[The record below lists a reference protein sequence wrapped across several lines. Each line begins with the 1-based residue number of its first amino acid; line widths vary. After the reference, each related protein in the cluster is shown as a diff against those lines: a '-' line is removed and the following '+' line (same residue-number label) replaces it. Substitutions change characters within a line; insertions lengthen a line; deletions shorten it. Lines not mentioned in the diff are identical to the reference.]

1 MYVKHYGTSYK
12 KLFYVTWEENKNL
25 KLKNI
30 KLRLKT
36 IKKKSTRLGTLM
48 VPRAGIEPAT
58 RGFSVLCST
67 DWAIWAFIWWACR
80 DLNPRPTGYEPGA
93 LTNWAKGPHQFGGEG
108 GIRTHAGYE
117 PKRFSRPP
125 RYDRFGTSPLGYVT
139 YTL

>member
-48 VPRAGIEPAT
+48 VPRAGIH
-58 RGFSVLCST
+58 F
-67 DWAIWAFIWWACR
+67 
-80 DLNPRPTGYEPGA
+80 
-93 LTNWAKGPHQFGGEG
+93 
-108 GIRTHAGYE
+108 
-117 PKRFSRPP
+117 
-125 RYDRFGTSPLGYVT
+125 
-139 YTL
+139 

>member
-67 DWAIWAFIWWACR
+67 DWAIWA
-80 DLNPRPTGYEPGA
+80 
-93 LTNWAKGPHQFGGEG
+93 
-108 GIRTHAGYE
+108 
-117 PKRFSRPP
+117 S
-125 RYDRFGTSPLGYVT
+125 
-139 YTL
+139 